1 VLKFLWLWALLAAP
15 LPLAVWWL
23 WPPARAHRGSALRI
37 PFFASVRG
45 IGSATH
51 VAAPRWVNVTMAVGW
66 LLLICAAVRPQW
78 VGEPVGLPV
87 TGRDLMLAVD
97 ISGSMKTRDMES
109 RDDLVSRLAVV
120 KAVAGEFI
128 GRREGDRVGLILFGT
143 RAYLQTP
150 LTFDRATVATL
161 LEEAEI
167 GFAGERTAIGD
178 AIGLAVKRLRHR
190 DTDRVLIL
198 LTDGANTAGAVA
210 PLRAAELAASAEL
223 TIYTIGVG
231 ADELLVRSFAGV
243 RRVNP
248 SIDLDEATLSS
259 VAELTS
265 GRYFRARDRAALDEI
280 YAIIDKLEPVA
291 GDAELLRPVT
301 ELYAYPL
308 GILALL
314 VLWWIRPGLASIYRP
329 PSTYARYLGTAW
341 RRG

>member
-23 WPPARAHRGSALRI
+23 WPRARANRGSALRI
-37 PFFASVRG
+37 PFFAALQG
-45 IGSATH
+45 IGSATR

-66 LLLICAAVRPQW
+66 LLLLVAAARPQW

-97 ISGSMKTRDMES
+97 ISGSMKTRDMET
-109 RDDLVSRLAVV
+109 RDDLVSRLEVV

-128 GRREGDRVGLILFGT
+128 GRREGDRLGLILFGT

-150 LTFDRATVATL
+150 LTFDRATVEAL

-190 DTDRVLIL
+190 DADRVLIL

-210 PLRAAELAASAEL
+210 PLRAAELAASAGL

-259 VAELTS
+259 IAELTS

-280 YAIIDKLEPVA
+280 YAIIDKLEPAA
-291 GDAELLRPVT
+291 GDLELLRPVT
-301 ELYAYPL
+301 ELYVYPL
-308 GILALL
+308 GILVLL
-314 VLWWIRPGLASIYRP
+314 VLWWMRPGLTSMYGP
-329 PSTYARYLGTAW
+329 PGISTRYLGAAW